1 MFTTIAHPRFD
12 FRITVDPVT
21 AAWMTPIKQI
31 IEFITLI
38 IFRSFQPAQSIV
50 ELIGR
55 HLLLFLVDILFD
67 LLSVFPSINDIL
79 NRGSPSQ

>member
-1 MFTTIAHPRFD
+1 MFTPIAYPRFD
-12 FRITVDPVT
+12 FWISVDPVT
-21 AAWMTPIKQI
+21 AAWMAPIQQI

-55 HLLLFLVDILFD
+55 HLLLFLVDILLD
-67 LLSVFPSINDIL
+67 AVSVFLGINDIL
-79 NRGSPSQ
+79 NREGPSE